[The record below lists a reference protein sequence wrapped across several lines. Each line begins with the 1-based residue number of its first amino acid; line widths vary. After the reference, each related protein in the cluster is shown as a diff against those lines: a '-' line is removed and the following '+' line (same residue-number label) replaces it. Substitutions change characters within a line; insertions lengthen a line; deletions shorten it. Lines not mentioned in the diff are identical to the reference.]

1 MSRRRRHWLIGLAAG
16 LLLLLVLI
24 GGNTARNAARLQPL
38 QNTPA
43 ELLARLSND
52 WRLVRPDGPG
62 PHPAA
67 LLLSGCDG
75 VHDNM
80 EYWAGVMADAGRA
93 ALIIDSHTPRGFD
106 RLQSWRAIC
115 AGQVLTGAERAA
127 DIAVAL
133 QALRGMPGI
142 DAEDV
147 ALLGASHG
155 GWAVMEFMQLAAEAD
170 APPPGLEEWPAP
182 PLESLAQVGP
192 VVLLYPYC
200 GWASG
205 AGAARWP
212 KNNRGLMV
220 LAGEDSIVSPQSCR
234 EMADTLAAKGA
245 NLELL
250 TIADADHGFDQQERS
265 ALSSLDFNEGQR
277 AIATA
282 AVKRLLATQ
291 APQKPQAS
299 RR

>member
-1 MSRRRRHWLIGLAAG
+1 MGRRRWLVGLAAG
-16 LLLLLVLI
+16 LLLLLALI

-38 QNTPA
+38 QHSPA
-43 ELLARLSND
+43 ELLARLSKD
-52 WRLVRPDGPG
+52 WRLVLPAGAG

-80 EYWAGVMADAGRA
+80 DYWAGVMVAAGRA

-127 DIAVAL
+127 DIALAL
-133 QALRGMPGI
+133 QALRGTAGI
-142 DAEDV
+142 DPDDV

-155 GWAVMEFMQLAAEAD
+155 AWAVMEFMQIAAEGG
-170 APPPGLEEWPAP
+170 APPPGLEGWPAP
-182 PLESLAQVGP
+182 PGELLAQVGP
-192 VVLLYPYC
+192 IILLYPYC
-200 GWASG
+200 GWVSG

-212 KNNRGLMV
+212 RDERGLMV

-234 EMADTLAAKGA
+234 EMARMLEDRGA
-245 NLELL
+245 NLDVL
-250 TIADADHGFDQQERS
+250 TIAGADHGFDQQQRS
-265 ALSSLDFNEGQR
+265 ALSSLDFNPAQR

-282 AVKRLLATQ
+282 AVKRLLATP
-291 APQKPQAS
+291 APRAAGQP
-299 RR
+299 